1 MLRLLA
7 DRRDELSQQRR
18 QAVNRLHRHLRDLV
32 PGAAPTSLTADGA
45 AQVLSR
51 LRPRDPVAIERKHVA
66 RQLIAEIR
74 RLDKELKDNRQRTCE
89 VVEACATTLTDVFGI
104 SYVLAAK
111 ILGHT
116 GPIGRF
122 ATAGAFASYTG
133 TAPIEVSS
141 GDAVR
146 HRLSR
151 AGNRK
156 LNTAL
161 HLVAHVQRM
170 HPGPGHDYYR
180 RKIDEGK
187 SPREAMRC
195 LKRQLARVIY
205 RRLRDDADRAE
216 HAQLAAPV

>member
-1 MLRLLA
+1 M
-7 DRRDELSQQRR
+7 
-18 QAVNRLHRHLRDLV
+18 
-32 PGAAPTSLTADGA
+32 
-45 AQVLSR
+45 
-51 LRPRDPVAIERKHVA
+51 
-66 RQLIAEIR
+66 
-74 RLDKELKDNRQRTCE
+74 
-89 VVEACATTLTDVFGI
+89 VEACGTTLTDVFGI

-122 ATAGAFASYTG
+122 ATADAFASYTG

-170 HPGPGHDYYR
+170 HPGPGTTT
-180 RKIDEGK
+180 I
-187 SPREAMRC
+187 A
-195 LKRQLARVIY
+195 ARSTRGRVPG
-205 RRLRDDADRAE
+205 RPC
-216 HAQLAAPV
+216 AA

>member
-1 MLRLLA
+1 MPG
-7 DRRDELSQQRR
+7 DR
-18 QAVNRLHRHLRDLV
+18 A
-32 PGAAPTSLTADGA
+32 
-45 AQVLSR
+45 
-51 LRPRDPVAIERKHVA
+51 
-66 RQLIAEIR
+66 
-74 RLDKELKDNRQRTCE
+74 
-89 VVEACATTLTDVFGI
+89 
-104 SYVLAAK
+104 
-111 ILGHT
+111 
-116 GPIGRF
+116 GRF

-187 SPREAMRC
+187 SPRGGHALPETTT
-195 LKRQLARVIY
+195 RQGHLPP
-205 RRLRDDADRAE
+205 
-216 HAQLAAPV
+216 AP